1 MKNLVIISAGGFGRE
16 VYSMTLAMPARGRDW
31 EIKGFL
37 DDRSDI
43 LRGTF
48 CEHPILG
55 PVDEYQPEA
64 DDLFLCPI
72 FSTEDRRTYAAR
84 IRKKGGVFTNLIH
97 WTALMVSREIGP
109 GSIIGPYVTVAG
121 DVDIGEFVCIN
132 AHAAIGHDA
141 VLDDYAFLGTHSQVA
156 GGARVGEGAVLHPHA
171 SILPGV
177 TVGPGAVVGA
187 GSVVLRDVP
196 PNQTV
201 FGVPAIP
208 VKH

>member
-1 MKNLVIISAGGFGRE
+1 MATIDIFCAQMCGMCHKAMDALTERGIPFSAHE
-16 VYSMTLAMPARGRDW
+16 VKWDAAAG
-31 EIKGFL
+31 EF
-37 DDRSDI
+37 
-43 LRGTF
+43 
-48 CEHPILG
+48 
-55 PVDEYQPEA
+55 
-64 DDLFLCPI
+64 
-72 FSTEDRRTYAAR
+72 EDSE
-84 IRKKGGVFTNLIH
+84 N
-97 WTALMVSREIGP
+97 SRELYRRCGEKVDVVPQIV
-109 GSIIGPYVTVAG
+109 INEKHVAG